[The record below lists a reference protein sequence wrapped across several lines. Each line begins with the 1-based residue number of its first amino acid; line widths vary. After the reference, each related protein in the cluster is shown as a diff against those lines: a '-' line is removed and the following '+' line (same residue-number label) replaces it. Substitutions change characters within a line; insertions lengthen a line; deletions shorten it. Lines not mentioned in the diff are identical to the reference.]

1 MSITIHLTKPRDP
14 KSRAEQAIDLLR
26 ANGFDEFADE
36 LYARH
41 SDDCGSIP
49 LESISIGGGLWRMAE
64 QGGFYGYV
72 WRPEEMGVT
81 KASQMAVHLRRA
93 IAWMESHRGDAPMFS
108 GMGGPGS
115 HAELLQSLREYLAAC
130 EEFPDAD
137 IEVSR

>member
-1 MSITIHLTKPRDP
+1 MSLDIYLTVPRE

-41 SDDCGSIP
+41 SEDCGPNRVSSLSIP
-49 LESISIGGGLWRMAE
+49 SALWRMAE

-72 WRPEEMGVT
+72 WRPEQMRVT
-81 KASQMAVHLRRA
+81 KSSQMAVHLRRA
-93 IAWMESHRGDAPMFS
+93 IAWMESHRGDAPVFS
-108 GMGGPGS
+108 GMGGPGG
-115 HAELLQSLREYLAAC
+115 HARLLQSLREYLAAC